1 MIKFY
6 ELCSLRSL
14 ESDGG
19 ADCGGDFL
27 QDRREEIMGKLNTN
41 HPHFDCKCQWNVRK
55 YIWDFETNVHF
66 QQ

>member
-6 ELCSLRSL
+6 ELCSVRSV

-27 QDRREEIMGKLNTN
+27 QDRREEIMGKLNTTVTLTVN
-41 HPHFDCKCQWNVRK
+41 GMLGK
-55 YIWDFETNVHF
+55 YIWDFETNVHVP
-66 QQ
+66 Q

>member
-6 ELCSLRSL
+6 ELYSVRSV

-19 ADCGGDFL
+19 ACCGGDFF

-41 HPHFDCKCQWNVRK
+41 HPHFGCQWNVRK
-55 YIWDFETNVHF
+55 IYLGF
-66 QQ
+66 

>member
-6 ELCSLRSL
+6 ELYSVRSV

-19 ADCGGDFL
+19 ACHGGDFF

-41 HPHFDCKCQWNVRK
+41 HPHFDCQCQWNVRI
-55 YIWDFETNVHF
+55 YI
-66 QQ
+66 